1 MTNKTYLYHK
11 PGAVSLQQIAAIR
24 KGFSDLHDLVEANS
38 PQCRERAVALTN
50 LEQAAMW
57 AIKAAVVSDPESV
70 AEAV

>member
-1 MTNKTYLYHK
+1 MTHKTYLNYK
-11 PGAVSLQQIAAIR
+11 PGAVSSQEIAALQ
-24 KGFSDLHDLVEANS
+24 KGFSDLHNIVENCT

-70 AEAV
+70 AV